1 MRYYSEKGFSMR
13 SHLTVSLEL
22 IAFIKWLL
30 KNRKDVLHD
39 LVEESMSD
47 DLLDELEALNAK
59 NAGNDD
65 NNAELYDVVNEFVSH
80 LEEDLVHQL
89 RHVRPINLGDKKS
102 SLETL
107 TDVNLQNFDADDI
120 IASTRQTD
128 SMTLDDPL
136 VQEDDQLKRHM
147 LLKNLLNNW
156 QPIEG
161 DEVN

>member
-1 MRYYSEKGFSMR
+1 MR

-47 DLLDELEALNAK
+47 DLLDELEALNAQ
-59 NAGNDD
+59 GTNDD
-65 NNAELYDVVNEFVSH
+65 ENAELYDVVNEFVSH
-80 LEEDLVHQL
+80 LEEDLLYHI
-89 RHVRPINLGDKKS
+89 RHSRPISFGDKKS

-107 TDVNLQNFDADDI
+107 TDVNLQNFDAHDI

-128 SMTLDDPL
+128 SMTLDNPL
-136 VQEDDQLKRHM
+136 AQEDEQLKRHM

-156 QPIEG
+156 QPIEN